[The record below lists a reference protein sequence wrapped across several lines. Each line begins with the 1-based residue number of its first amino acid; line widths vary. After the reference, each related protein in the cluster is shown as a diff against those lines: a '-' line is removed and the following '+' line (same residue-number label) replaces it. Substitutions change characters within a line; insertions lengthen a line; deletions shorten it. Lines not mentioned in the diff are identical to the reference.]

1 MIIFI
6 SSSWKKDLDAV
17 IVHGVKHVGGG
28 GNMGLRH
35 VHAAIRLV
43 GAGIIGS

>member
-17 IVHGVKHVGGG
+17 IVHAVKHGGG